1 MKNLTKYLWLAPLFV
16 LIQILLLNNVQFI
29 NYINPLVYVLLIITL
44 PQDTEKWFIILY
56 AFLIGI
62 LLDIFEGNIGLNSS
76 SLVFIAFISTYI
88 HKIVIPKN
96 SIDIKDKLTLQT
108 LGLKTFSVY
117 AISIIFIHHLFLF
130 SLENFSNSGIFFL
143 LLKVFL
149 STITTFIIVLIFQLF
164 AYKVTEK

>member
-16 LIQILLLNNVQFI
+16 LIQILFLNNVQFI
-29 NYINPLVYVLLIITL
+29 NYINPLVYLVLIITL
-44 PQDTEKWFIILY
+44 PQETEKWFIILY

-76 SLVFIAFISTYI
+76 SLVFIAFISRYL
-88 HKIVIPKN
+88 HKIMIPKN
-96 SIDIKDKLTLQT
+96 SIDIKDNLTLQT

-130 SLENFSNSGIFFL
+130 SLETFINNGVFFL

-149 STITTFIIVLIFQLF
+149 STVTTFIIILIFQLF
-164 AYKVTEK
+164 SYKVKEK

>member
-29 NYINPLVYVLLIITL
+29 NYINPLVYLLLIITL
-44 PQDTEKWFIILY
+44 PQDTVKWFIILY

-76 SLVFIAFISTYI
+76 SLGFIAFISTYV

-130 SLENFSNSGIFFL
+130 SLENFSNSSILFL

-149 STITTFIIVLIFQLF
+149 STITTFIIILIFQLF
-164 AYKVTEK
+164 AYKVKEK

>member
-16 LIQILLLNNVQFI
+16 LIQILILNNVQFI
-29 NYINPLVYVLLIITL
+29 NYINPLVYLILIITL
-44 PQDTEKWFIILY
+44 PQETEKWFIILY
-56 AFLIGI
+56 AFLIGV

-76 SLVFIAFISTYI
+76 SLVFIAFISTYL

-117 AISIIFIHHLFLF
+117 AMSIIFIHHLFLF
-130 SLENFSNSGIFFL
+130 SLEGPLSASLFIYMLSFNIFDHGHHDGDHH
-143 LLKVFL
+143 
-149 STITTFIIVLIFQLF
+149 SS
-164 AYKVTEK
+164 